1 MAIEPRGHDGTWS
14 TSGGAS
20 SDEEI
25 QSDTSAELIELQ
37 PDDFPRYFNER
48 NGRLFHSHG
57 RSPYPLPVDAEEQH
71 RQNRQHALWYSLV
84 GAHYDGP
91 VQEVLRRVPGVQR
104 QAVDL
109 GTGTGKW
116 VMDVAREFP
125 HVRFSGIDIVPIQ
138 TRHPLPN
145 VWFEMHDLA
154 EPLGYVSGSV
164 DLVHAR
170 DVHLAVRDFPRLLNE
185 VARALRRGGLF
196 ISGEW
201 FGYPAMRDNSLSERA
216 PHTYR
221 FFHFVNQCWARN
233 GIRSV
238 ADRMPELLRRSGAF
252 VDVRY
257 RDVYVPI
264 GSWNPQLRRAGEK
277 LKADLVVFATSMQ
290 LWIVERGYCTS
301 TAAEALI
308 DGFLHEADTVQ
319 GMELQYRIAF
329 ARKA

>member
-1 MAIEPRGHDGTWS
+1 
-14 TSGGAS
+14 
-20 SDEEI
+20 
-25 QSDTSAELIELQ
+25 
-37 PDDFPRYFNER
+37 
-48 NGRLFHSHG
+48 
-57 RSPYPLPVDAEEQH
+57 
-71 RQNRQHALWYSLV
+71 
-84 GAHYDGP
+84 
-91 VQEVLRRVPGVQR
+91 
-104 QAVDL
+104 
-109 GTGTGKW
+109 
-116 VMDVAREFP
+116 
-125 HVRFSGIDIVPIQ
+125 
-138 TRHPLPN
+138 
-145 VWFEMHDLA
+145 MHDLA

-170 DVHLAVRDFPRLLNE
+170 DVHLAVSLSTTGLQLKLTLDAKVRDFPRLLNE